1 MIRICPKCLK
11 AVVHYEKEYLTGK
24 VRPVFVDT
32 ENKCCGYLQTESVFN
47 NAKCSKLQI
56 LKTEAGK
63 ISKQLNLSEEL
74 KYEFFENLKRFKRTR
89 NEWKDY
95 RVLEEALNYTLST
108 LNIKLQNEQA
118 ILKKKVKI

>member
-32 ENKCCGYLQTESVFN
+32 ENKCCGYLQTDSVFN

-56 LKTEAGK
+56 LKTQAGK

-74 KYEFFENLKRFKRTR
+74 KYEFFENLKRFKRTH

-95 RVLEEALNYTLST
+95 RVLEEAL
-108 LNIKLQNEQA
+108 
-118 ILKKKVKI
+118 KVTHFFIF

>member
-1 MIRICPKCLK
+1 MK

-56 LKTEAGK
+56 LKTQAGK

-74 KYEFFENLKRFKRTR
+74 KYEFFENLKRFKRTH
-89 NEWKDY
+89 NGWKDY
-95 RVLEEALNYTLST
+95 RVLEEALNSGLST
-108 LNIKLQNEQA
+108 LNITLQNEQA

>member
-1 MIRICPKCLK
+1 M
-11 AVVHYEKEYLTGK
+11 
-24 VRPVFVDT
+24 
-32 ENKCCGYLQTESVFN
+32 
-47 NAKCSKLQI
+47 QI

-63 ISKQLNLSEEL
+63 ISKQLNLSEDV

-108 LNIKLQNEQA
+108 LNIKLQNEQVV
-118 ILKKKVKI
+118 LKKKVKI

>member
-11 AVVHYEKEYLTGK
+11 AVVHYEKEYITGK

-56 LKTEAGK
+56 LKTQAGK

-74 KYEFFENLKRFKRTR
+74 KYEFFENLKRFKRTH

-108 LNIKLQNEQA
+108 LNIKLQNEQLV
-118 ILKKKVKI
+118 LKKKLKI

>member
-11 AVVHYEKEYLTGK
+11 AVVHYDKEYLTGK

-63 ISKQLNLSEEL
+63 ISKQLNLSEDV
-74 KYEFFENLKRFKRTR
+74 KYEFFENLKRFKRTH

-108 LNIKLQNEQA
+108 LNIKLQNEQLV
-118 ILKKKVKI
+118 LKKKLKI

>member
-1 MIRICPKCLK
+1 MIRICPKCLN
-11 AVVHYEKEYLTGK
+11 AVVHYEKEYLTGS

-47 NAKCSKLQI
+47 NAKCSKMQL
-56 LKTEAGK
+56 LKTQAGK

-74 KYEFFENLKRFKRTR
+74 KYEFFENLKRFKRTH

-95 RVLEEALNYTLST
+95 RVLEEALNSGLST
-108 LNIKLQNEQA
+108 LNTKLQNEQLV
-118 ILKKKVKI
+118 LKKKVKI